1 MAVPVS
7 ALQEI
12 NPGAVIELFTLQLNA
27 TLHGSTTI
35 YRFHNGA
42 NLNANGEVVWAG
54 NSYQRFPIQCE
65 GFEFTGTGTLPRPT
79 ISVSNIFGTFT
90 AIMQNVNQTTAG
102 NDLNGAKLT
111 RIRTLA
117 RFLDAVN
124 FAPTTTTTT
133 STQTVADPSDAET
146 VTYTVTVV
154 QDGNGNNVFA
164 LNGVQ
169 KPVITMKRGSTYI
182 FNQEDSSNAN
192 HQLAFKSDSGGSYT
206 TGVTNTGTNAGSTNY
221 ITTFQPPYP
230 DAPSDLRYYC
240 TSHGNNM
247 GNTITMNN
255 PNTIQQTTSSS
266 STTQTNPFGTPDPT
280 AEFPQ
285 EIYFLDRKISENRDV
300 VQWEAQSAL
309 DLVNVKLPKRIAT
322 RDIFPGIGTFVG

>member
-12 NPGAVIELFTLQLNA
+12 NPGAVIELFTLQLDA

-54 NSYQRFPIQCE
+54 NSYLRFPIQCE

-79 ISVSNIFGTFT
+79 ISVSNIFGTLT
-90 AIMQNVNQTTAG
+90 AIMQNVNQTTVG

-154 QDGNGNNVFA
+154 QDSGGANVFA
-164 LNGVQ
+164 INGVQ

-182 FNQEDSSNAN
+182 FNQSHSSNVN
-192 HQLAFKSDSGGSYT
+192 HPLRIKSDAGGQQT
-206 TGVTNTGTNAGSTNY
+206 TVNAGTLGTDATVTYS
-221 ITTFQPPYP
+221 PAYP
-230 DAPSDLRYYC
+230 SAPNDLRYYC
-240 TSHGNNM
+240 QTHGNNM
-247 GNTITMNN
+247 GNTITMND
-255 PNTIQQTTSSS
+255 PNTIQQQTTSSS
-266 STTQTNPFGTPDPT
+266 TTQSNPFGTPDPT

>member
-12 NPGAVIELFTLQLNA
+12 NPGAVIELFTLQLDA
-27 TLHGSTTI
+27 TLHGSNTI

-54 NSYQRFPIQCE
+54 NSYLRFPIECT

-79 ISVSNIFGTFT
+79 ISVSNIFGTLT
-90 AIMQNVNQTTAG
+90 AIMQDVNQTTVG

-124 FAPTTTTTT
+124 FAPQTITST
-133 STQTVADPSDAET
+133 STQTVADPADGET
-146 VTYTVTVV
+146 VTYTVTVANV
-154 QDGNGNNVFA
+154 GGSNIFVINGSNN
-164 LNGVQ
+164 
-169 KPVITMKRGSTYI
+169 PVLTMKRGSTYI
-182 FNQEDSSNAN
+182 FDVSDNTNAT
-192 HQLAFKSDSGGSYT
+192 HPLRIKSDAGGDQTVTVNGTQGNSGAT
-206 TGVTNTGTNAGSTNY
+206 VTYSPA
-221 ITTFQPPYP
+221 YP
-230 DAPSDLRYYC
+230 GAPSDLRYYC
-240 TSHGNNM
+240 STHGNAM

-255 PNTIQQTTSSS
+255 PNTIQQTITSS
-266 STTQTNPFGTPDPT
+266 STTQSNPFGTPDPT

-285 EIYFLDRKISENRDV
+285 EIYFLDRKVSENRDV
-300 VQWEAQSAL
+300 VQWEAVSAL